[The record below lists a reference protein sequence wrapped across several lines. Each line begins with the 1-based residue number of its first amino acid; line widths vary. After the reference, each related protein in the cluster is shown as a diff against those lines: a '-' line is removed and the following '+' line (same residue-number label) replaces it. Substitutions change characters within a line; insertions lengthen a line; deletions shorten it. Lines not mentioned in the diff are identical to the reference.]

1 MSDYDY
7 LFKFVLIGDAFVGK
21 SCLMARFVDD
31 KFEPATEP
39 TIGVEFGT
47 RTVPISGHFV
57 KIQIWDTAGQENYHS
72 ITRSY
77 FKGSAKQRHS
87 SYSSF

>member
-1 MSDYDY
+1 MADYDY
-7 LFKFVLIGDAFVGK
+7 LFKFVLIGETFVGK
-21 SCLMARFVDD
+21 SCLMTRFVED
-31 KFEPATEP
+31 KFEQETEP

-47 RTVPISGHFV
+47 RTLPISERLV

-77 FKGSAKQRHS
+77 FKGWTH
-87 SYSSF
+87 